1 MLCIEQFVPPLPSGI
16 MSCCFTVEQF
26 TLHMQIC
33 STKKKLSLRVAKPLT
48 NDSRLA
54 VSLR

>member
-1 MLCIEQFVPPLPSGI
+1 

-48 NDSRLA
+48 NETQTARVWVFRLDMA
-54 VSLR
+54 

>member
-33 STKKKLSLRVAKPLT
+33 STKKKAK
-48 NDSRLA
+48 LA
-54 VSLR
+54 RSYNFNK